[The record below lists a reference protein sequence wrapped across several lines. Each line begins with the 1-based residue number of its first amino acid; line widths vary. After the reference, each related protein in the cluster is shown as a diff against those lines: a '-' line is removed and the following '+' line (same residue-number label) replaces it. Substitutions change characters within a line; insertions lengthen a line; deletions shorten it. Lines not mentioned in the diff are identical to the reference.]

1 MSAPPDYVFFTD
13 RDLGK
18 QFPEIL
24 RKAGINVKS
33 HGDHFAD
40 DAKDEDWLKIVGERG
55 WYVLTHDR
63 RMRYRSN
70 EIDAISRFN
79 IGMFVIVGKS
89 PLAELAHNFVHTL
102 HQIIRFIS
110 KNPRPFIAKIY
121 RPDSKNIKTKSDA
134 SGYVKM
140 WVSF

>member
-18 QFPEIL
+18 QFPAIL
-24 RKAGINVKS
+24 RNAGISVER
-33 HGDHFAD
+33 HADHFAD
-40 DAKDEDWLKIVGERG
+40 EAKDEDWLKEVGRRG

-70 EIDAISRFN
+70 EIDTIAKFN
-79 IGMFVIVGKS
+79 IGMFVIVGKA
-89 PLAELAHNFVHTL
+89 PLAELALNSVHTL
-102 HQIIRFIS
+102 PQIIRFID
-110 KNPRPFIAKIY
+110 KNQRPFIAKIY
-121 RPDSKNIKTKSDA
+121 RPDSKKPRS

>member
-1 MSAPPDYVFFTD
+1 MNAPHECVFFAD

-18 QFPEIL
+18 QFPEML
-24 RKAGINVKS
+24 KNAGVHVER

-40 DAKDEDWLKIVGERG
+40 DAQDEDWLKEIGKRG

-70 EIDAISRFN
+70 EIDAIARFK
-79 IGMFVIVGKS
+79 IGMFVIVGKA
-89 PLAELAHNFVHTL
+89 PLAELARNFVYTL
-102 HQIIRFIS
+102 HQIIRFID

-121 RPDSKNIKTKSDA
+121 RPDLKMIKEKLRP

>member
-1 MSAPPDYVFFTD
+1 MSAPPEYVFFAD

-24 RKAGINVKS
+24 KNAGIHVER
-33 HGDHFAD
+33 HRDHFAD
-40 DAKDEDWLKIVGERG
+40 DAKDEDWLKEVSKRG

-70 EIDAISRFN
+70 EIEAIARFK
-79 IGMFVIVGKS
+79 IGMFVIVGKAS
-89 PLAELAHNFVHTL
+89 LAELARNFVHTFQ
-102 HQIIRFIS
+102 QIIRFID

-121 RPDSKNIKTKSDA
+121 RRDSKKKKPLVVRLKI
-134 SGYVKM
+134 
-140 WVSF
+140 